1 MRPKRYP
8 YQGKKSFDHRN
19 SQSLEK
25 RLFRNFTKADN
36 FY

>member
-8 YQGKKSFDHRN
+8 YQGKKASTTEIVKDWK
-19 SQSLEK
+19 K